1 MRIVFSFLLFKYYY
15 DIWAS
20 LVAQLVKKKKNS
32 PAIKETLVWFLGWED
47 PWRRDRLSTP
57 IFSGFPGGSDRGRS
71 GFDPWLGG
79 FPWRRSWQP
88 TLVFLPG
95 ESPWT
100 EEPGG
105 YSPWGHKEL
114 DTTERLSTGDI
125 WKDVF
130 YIFSFVVC
138 LWIW

>member
-1 MRIVFSFLLFKYYY
+1 MGFPSGS
-15 DIWAS
+15 AG
-20 LVAQLVKKKKNS
+20 KKKKKIQLQLRR
-32 PAIKETLVWFLGWED
+32 PWFDSWAGKIPGEG
-47 PWRRDRLSTP
+47 DRLSTP

-88 TLVFLPG
+88 NLVFLPG

-138 LWIW
+138 LWI